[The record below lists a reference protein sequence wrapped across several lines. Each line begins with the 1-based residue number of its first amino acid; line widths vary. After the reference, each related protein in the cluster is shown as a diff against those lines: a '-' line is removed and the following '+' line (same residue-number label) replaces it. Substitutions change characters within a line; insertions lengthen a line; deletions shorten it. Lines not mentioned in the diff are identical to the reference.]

1 MANRIKQLRELNGMN
16 QKELAAFLNIS
27 QGSLSNWERGVHDP
41 DNEALIILSQKFNV
55 TTDYLLGKSN
65 TPSNIYTAQNIQNSS
80 LVQGDG
86 NVLNSSSNA
95 GEFSVD
101 ESEIIRIFRLLDAKQ
116 RHRLM
121 SIVFDMEEQAIKA
134 ETLDNDNNQ

>member
-1 MANRIKQLRELNGMN
+1 MNRIKQLRELNRMN

-27 QGSLSNWERGVHDP
+27 QGSLSNWERGIHDP
-41 DNEALIILSQKFNV
+41 DNEALILLSQKFNV

-65 TPSNIYTAQNIQNSS
+65 TPSNVYTAQNIQNSS
-80 LVQGDG
+80 LVQGNG
-86 NVLNSSSNA
+86 NILNSSINNT

-116 RHRLM
+116 RHKLM

-134 ETLDNDNNQ
+134 EMADNDNN